1 MQETGR
7 IVLGVDDGA
16 SSWVKEG
23 GRRWGDRERMPGYG
37 GLYMED

>member
-16 SSWVKEG
+16 SWVKEG
-23 GRRWGDRERMPGYG
+23 GRRWGDSERMPGYG